1 MSKTVLCEDYLF
13 LLVEGAQPSLC
24 IRIGY
29 FFFVHLETERPFI
42 VLCPKRICDLVS
54 GVAGYSKWVMLEV
67 VATSCRDHMRRNSDH
82 YTLVTK
88 IALFQSLPV
97 KARRGT
103 FYTKGAPPT
112 SIVTLLVNRRM
123 DPPFDPNISI
133 FAVSDEPLLDIR
145 WAAQME
151 VTYRVLLYPV

>member
-1 MSKTVLCEDYLF
+1 M
-13 LLVEGAQPSLC
+13 A
-24 IRIGY
+24 
-29 FFFVHLETERPFI
+29 
-42 VLCPKRICDLVS
+42 
-54 GVAGYSKWVMLEV
+54 
-67 VATSCRDHMRRNSDH
+67 
-82 YTLVTK
+82 
-88 IALFQSLPV
+88 
-97 KARRGT
+97 

-151 VTYRVLLYPV
+151 CQTENIHQEGISSIVLDKVAPVPRCVGSARLLEENYTSHLVHPTVLSDVLQILLPTLISSVKQKTFIRRVSRPLSWAKSLQFHVVWEALGYWKS